1 MELPPNINFE
11 KLSAEMV
18 GNTVLDEN
26 SVNDQSYQ
34 QIASFLKSEKIT
46 IFRYDISNYA
56 QIDLN

>member
-46 IFRYDISNYA
+46 IFRYDINNYV
-56 QIDLN
+56 QN